1 MRFDSHKRQE
11 DDQIIV
17 LSKAIVLEGFLWC
30 FLKHYH
36 LILLNGKSSSF
47 VSVSPKKITHDQNI
61 FRVINDNRN
70 VILD

>member
-36 LILLNGKSSSF
+36 LILLNGKSSSDICKCF
-47 VSVSPKKITHDQNI
+47 TKENNT
-61 FRVINDNRN
+61 
-70 VILD
+70 